1 MKTTVTV
8 NPKYSFLKE
17 YIEQIP
23 VRFEELPDVLYKDR
37 NVIKAD
43 QVSNVKLVIKSY
55 HRIYLTNRIRYSYFY
70 ASKAKRAFQ
79 YGLELLKKGFL
90 TPEPIAFIECFE
102 YGLLTRS
109 YFISLH
115 TDFTPLAS
123 IISHDQE
130 LLMKDL
136 ARYTYQLHRHGIYHM
151 DYSSGNIL
159 CKKQN
164 GHFQFSL
171 IDNNRMKFGRF
182 SYSRRLKNFRRLGL
196 SDTQL
201 IDVAKEYSRLEK
213 TDESETIKQIFRY
226 VDTHKE
232 RHLLRK
238 QAKKLVFSVGHRLS
252 GT

>member
-1 MKTTVTV
+1 MKTTVTI
-8 NPKYSFLKE
+8 NPKYDFLKE

-23 VRFEELPDVLYKDR
+23 VRFEELSDVLYKDR

-79 YGLELLKKGFL
+79 YGLKLLKKGFL

-102 YGLLTRS
+102 YGLLTQS

-115 TDFTPLAS
+115 SDFTPLVS
-123 IISHDQE
+123 LITHQQE
-130 LLMKDL
+130 SLMRDL

-151 DYSSGNIL
+151 DYSLGNIL

-164 GHFQFSL
+164 EHFEFSL
-171 IDNNRMKFGRF
+171 IDNNRMKFGHF
-182 SYSRRLKNFRRLGL
+182 SFSRRLKNFRRLGL
-196 SDTQL
+196 TETQL
-201 IDVAKEYSRLEK
+201 TNVAKEYARLEK
-213 TDESETIKQIFRY
+213 TDESETIQRIFRY

-232 RHLLRK
+232 RHHLK
-238 QAKKLVFSVGHRLS
+238 KKAKKLVYSVGHRLY